1 MSMALRFVHEGE
13 TRSGGILTSPATQQ
27 LLSAA
32 GVIAT
37 VDGPIMRVILDRPD
51 RHNAQTPQMWHA
63 LAALGD
69 DLDEGVRVVILSGNG
84 PSFSAGLDR
93 SLLTPPEPGKTTLAG
108 MAEMPEP
115 DFDAEVESFQRA
127 FTWWRERPVVTIAA
141 VHGHAIGAGF
151 QLALAADLMVVAD
164 SASFSM
170 REIQLG
176 LVPDLAGTS
185 PLVTA
190 VGRMRALEL
199 CLTGRIVT
207 GTEAAQIGLALQSV
221 PEAELPAVVDELAGM
236 ILAAMPN
243 ATTAVLE
250 LVRGA
255 LQRDPASQRAA
266 ERAAQYERINELLV
280 LMKG

>member
-1 MSMALRFVHEGE
+1 MRMALRFVLEGE

-32 GVIAT
+32 GVVAT
-37 VDGPIMRVILDRPD
+37 VDGPVMRVILDRPE

-69 DLDEGVRVVILSGNG
+69 DLDEGVRVVVLSGNG

-93 SLLTPPEPGKTTLAG
+93 SLLEPPQPGVTTLAG
-108 MAEMPEP
+108 MARMSAAE
-115 DFDAEVESFQRA
+115 FDAEVAGFQRA

-151 QLALAADLMVVAD
+151 QLALATDLMVVAD
-164 SASFSM
+164 STSLSM
-170 REIQLG
+170 REVQLG

-185 PLVTA
+185 PLVAA

-199 CLTGRIVT
+199 CLTGRAIS
-207 GTEAAQIGLALQSV
+207 GTEAASIGLALTHV
-221 PEAELPAVVDELAGM
+221 PDDDLPGAVEQLTEG
-236 ILAAMPN
+236 IIAAMPH

-250 LVRGA
+250 LLRGA
-255 LQRDPASQRAA
+255 AHRDPHSQRAA
-266 ERAAQYERINELLV
+266 ERAAQYDRITELLA
-280 LMKG
+280 LMGG